1 MSLVQ
6 FISKCNPIVS
16 FQPSWERYVDREL
29 LIALFVLV
37 GLGFVVMVSA
47 SVAVAEKKYGSP
59 YYFLNRQLI
68 FLLLGIV
75 TTIVIYNIKT
85 LFWQNLG
92 ARLLPIIVLFLILVL
107 IPGLGREVNG
117 SYRWFS
123 FMGFGLQV
131 SEFAKL
137 SMIVYMSG
145 YLFRHGKN
153 LSQSASWQPLVIPLV
168 VLVIVDALLMLE
180 PDFGSTVV
188 VTATALAMLFL
199 GGVKLSRIAVL
210 VVAVVIIAIPLVMMG
225 YRGARIA
232 AYLDPWANASGKAYQ
247 TVHALMAVGDGG
259 WFGAGLGGGV
269 QKLFYLPEAHNDFV
283 FAVLAEEFGFIGI
296 VVTLLLFGWIVQRAF
311 VIGFNADK
319 AKLHFAAYIAYG
331 IGFWVGFQSL
341 FHIGVNL
348 ALLPPKGLT
357 LPLIS
362 YGGSSVLVTL
372 IAMGVLMRVHRDTQ
386 IALFGLSPRELAKQN
401 QRKTIIGKK
410 PVIKRR
416 PVKKIV
422 KRRKSAVTRKD
433 TVTSKKIVARKKPAT
448 RKNTVT
454 RKKVAP
460 RKNTVTRKK
469 AVTKKSTVTRKK

>member
-1 MSLVQ
+1 MQALSR
-6 FISKCNPIVS
+6 CNPLIS

-29 LIALFVLV
+29 LVALFVLV

-47 SVAVAEKKYGSP
+47 SVAVAEKNYGNA
-59 YYFLNRQLI
+59 YYFLNRQSI
-68 FLLLGIV
+68 FLVLGIV
-75 TTIVIYNIKT
+75 AAIAIYQVKI

-92 ARLLPIIVLFLILVL
+92 ARLLPIIIFLLILVL
-107 IPGLGREVNG
+107 IPGIGKEVNG

-123 FMGFGLQV
+123 FAGFSLQI

-137 SMIVYMSG
+137 SMIVYMAG
-145 YLFRHGKN
+145 YLLRHGKN
-153 LSQSASWQPLVIPLV
+153 LAESPSWQPLIVPLM
-168 VLVIVDALLMLE
+168 VLALVDGLLMLE

-188 VTATALAMLFL
+188 VTATAVAMLFL
-199 GGVKLSRIAVL
+199 GGVKLSRIAIL
-210 VVAVVIIAIPLVMMG
+210 IVALIAIAIPLVLMG

-232 AYLDPWANASGKAYQ
+232 AYFDPWANASGKAYQ

-296 VVTLLLFGWIVQRAF
+296 VVTLLLFAWIVQRAF

-331 IGFWVGFQSL
+331 IGFWIGFQSL

-372 IAMGVLMRVHRDTQ
+372 IAMAFLMRVHRDTQ
-386 IALFGLSPRELAKQN
+386 IILFGLSPRELAKQK
-401 QRKTIIGKK
+401 QRKTSVKK
-410 PVIKRR
+410 KVLKRK
-416 PVKKIV
+416 PVKKTV
-422 KRRKSAVTRKD
+422 KKRRSAVTRK
-433 TVTSKKIVARKKPAT
+433 K
-448 RKNTVT
+448 
-454 RKKVAP
+454 
-460 RKNTVTRKK
+460 
-469 AVTKKSTVTRKK
+469 

>member
-1 MSLVQ
+1 MSIMQTL
-6 FISKCNPIVS
+6 SKCNPLLD

-29 LIALFVLV
+29 LVALLVLI

-47 SVAVAEKKYGSP
+47 SVAVAEKNYGNP
-59 YYFLNRQLI
+59 YYFLNRQAI
-68 FLLLGIV
+68 FLLMGMVAALV
-75 TTIVIYNIKT
+75 VYRIKI

-92 ARLLPIIVLFLILVL
+92 ARLLPIIVFLLILVL
-107 IPGLGREVNG
+107 LPGIGKEVNG

-123 FMGFGLQV
+123 FGGFGLQI

-145 YLFRHGKN
+145 YLLRHGKN
-153 LSQSASWQPLVIPLV
+153 LSHSASWQPLVVPLV
-168 VLVIVDALLMLE
+168 VLLLVDALLMLE

-188 VTATALAMLFL
+188 VTATVLAMLFL
-199 GGVKLSRIAVL
+199 GGVKFFRVGVL
-210 VVAVVIIAIPLVMMG
+210 VVVVVIMAIPLVMMG

-259 WFGAGLGGGV
+259 WFGAGLGGSV

-296 VVTLLLFGWIVQRAF
+296 VVTLLLFGWVVQRAF

-331 IGFWVGFQSL
+331 IGFWLGFQSL
-341 FHIGVNL
+341 FHMGVNL

-362 YGGSSVLVTL
+362 YGGSSVLVTM
-372 IAMGVLMRVHRDTQ
+372 IAMAFLMRVHRDTQ
-386 IALFGLSPRELAKQN
+386 IALFGLSSSELAKQN
-401 QRKTIIGKK
+401 KRKSTVKKKVMKRK
-410 PVIKRR
+410 PVRKV
-416 PVKKIV
+416 VKK
-422 KRRKSAVTRKD
+422 RKSAVTRK
-433 TVTSKKIVARKKPAT
+433 K
-448 RKNTVT
+448 
-454 RKKVAP
+454 
-460 RKNTVTRKK
+460 
-469 AVTKKSTVTRKK
+469 

>member
-1 MSLVQ
+1 MSVMKTL
-6 FISKCNPIVS
+6 SRCNPLLN
-16 FQPSWERYVDREL
+16 FQPSWERYVDREFL
-29 LIALFVLV
+29 VALFVLV
-37 GLGFVVMVSA
+37 GLGLVVMVSA
-47 SVAVAEKKYGSP
+47 SVAVAEKTYGSP
-59 YYFLNRQLI
+59 YHFLNRQLV
-68 FLLLGIV
+68 FLLIGSIAAIMV
-75 TTIVIYNIKT
+75 YKIKI

-92 ARLLPIIVLFLILVL
+92 AKLLPIIVLLLILVL
-107 IPGLGREVNG
+107 IPGIGKEVNG

-123 FMGFGLQV
+123 FAGFGFQI

-145 YLFRHGKN
+145 YLLRHGKN
-153 LSQSASWQPLVIPLV
+153 LAQSPSWQPLFVPLV
-168 VLVIVDALLMLE
+168 VLIIIDALLMLE

-188 VTATALAMLFL
+188 VTATVLAMLFL
-199 GGVKLSRIAVL
+199 GGVRFSRIAVL
-210 VVAVVIIAIPLVMMG
+210 IVAVVSMAIPLVMMG

-247 TVHALMAVGDGG
+247 TVHALMGVGDGG
-259 WFGAGLGGGV
+259 WFGAGLGGSV

-296 VVTLLLFGWIVQRAF
+296 VLTLLLFAWIVQRAF

-331 IGFWVGFQSL
+331 IGFWLGFQSL

-372 IAMGVLMRVHRDTQ
+372 IAMAFLMRVHRDTQ

-401 QRKTIIGKK
+401 KRKNRVKK
-410 PVIKRR
+410 KAIKRS
-416 PVKKIV
+416 PVRRRATKK
-422 KRRKSAVTRKD
+422 RKSAVTRK
-433 TVTSKKIVARKKPAT
+433 K
-448 RKNTVT
+448 
-454 RKKVAP
+454 
-460 RKNTVTRKK
+460 
-469 AVTKKSTVTRKK
+469 

>member
-1 MSLVQ
+1 MQTLSR
-6 FISKCNPIVS
+6 CNPLIN

-29 LIALFVLV
+29 LVALFVLV

-47 SVAVAEKKYGSP
+47 SVAVAEKTYGDA
-59 YYFLNRQLI
+59 YYFLNRQSV
-68 FLLLGIV
+68 FLVLGIV
-75 TTIVIYNIKT
+75 TAIAIYQVRI

-92 ARLLPIIVLFLILVL
+92 ARLLLVIIFLLILVL
-107 IPGLGREVNG
+107 IPGIGKEVNG

-123 FMGFGLQV
+123 FVGFNLQI

-137 SMIVYMSG
+137 GMIVYMAG
-145 YLFRHGKN
+145 YLLRHGKN
-153 LSQSASWQPLVIPLV
+153 LAQSPSWQPLLVPLM
-168 VLVIVDALLMLE
+168 VLALIDGLLMLE

-188 VTATALAMLFL
+188 VTATAVAMLFL

-210 VVAVVIIAIPLVMMG
+210 IVAMIAIAIPLVLMG

-232 AYLDPWANASGKAYQ
+232 AYFDPWANASGKAYQ

-296 VVTLLLFGWIVQRAF
+296 VVTLLLFAWIVQRAF

-319 AKLHFAAYIAYG
+319 AKLHFGAYIAYG

-362 YGGSSVLVTL
+362 YGGSSVLATL
-372 IAMGVLMRVHRDTQ
+372 IAMAFLMRVHRDTQ
-386 IALFGLSPRELAKQN
+386 IALFGLSPRELVKQKKDKKSVKKKTVK
-401 QRKTIIGKK
+401 RK
-410 PVIKRR
+410 
-416 PVKKIV
+416 PVKKAV
-422 KRRKSAVTRKD
+422 KKRRSAVTRK
-433 TVTSKKIVARKKPAT
+433 K
-448 RKNTVT
+448 
-454 RKKVAP
+454 
-460 RKNTVTRKK
+460 
-469 AVTKKSTVTRKK
+469 

>member
-1 MSLVQ
+1 MSVMQVL
-6 FISKCNPIVS
+6 SKCNPLVS

-29 LIALFVLV
+29 LVAILVLI

-47 SVAVAEKKYGSP
+47 SVAVAEKTYGNP
-59 YYFLNRQLI
+59 YYFLNRQAV
-68 FLLLGIV
+68 FLLVGMVAALTV
-75 TTIVIYNIKT
+75 YKVKT

-92 ARLLPIIVLFLILVL
+92 AKLLPVIVFLLILVL
-107 IPGLGREVNG
+107 IPGIGKEVNG

-123 FMGFGLQV
+123 FAGFGLQI

-145 YLFRHGKN
+145 YLLRHGKN
-153 LSQSASWQPLVIPLV
+153 LSQSASWQPLVVPLT
-168 VLVIVDALLMLE
+168 VLVLVDVLLMLE

-188 VTATALAMLFL
+188 VTATVLAMLFL
-199 GGVKLSRIAVL
+199 GGVKLFRVGIL
-210 VVAVVIIAIPLVMMG
+210 VVVVVAIAIPLVMMG

-296 VVTLLLFGWIVQRAF
+296 VLTLLLFAWIVQRAF

-331 IGFWVGFQSL
+331 IGFWLGFQSL
-341 FHIGVNL
+341 FHMGVNL

-362 YGGSSVLVTL
+362 YGGSSVLVTM
-372 IAMGVLMRVHRDTQ
+372 IAMAFLMRVHRDTQ
-386 IALFGLSPRELAKQN
+386 IALFGLSSGELAKQN
-401 QRKTIIGKK
+401 KRKSTVKK
-410 PVIKRR
+410 KVIKRK
-416 PVKKIV
+416 PVRRVAKK
-422 KRRKSAVTRKD
+422 RKSAVTRK
-433 TVTSKKIVARKKPAT
+433 K
-448 RKNTVT
+448 
-454 RKKVAP
+454 
-460 RKNTVTRKK
+460 
-469 AVTKKSTVTRKK
+469 

>member
-1 MSLVQ
+1 MQTL
-6 FISKCNPIVS
+6 SKCNPLLS

-29 LIALFVLV
+29 LVALFILV

-47 SVAVAEKKYGSP
+47 SVAVAEKTYGNP
-59 YYFLNRQLI
+59 YYFLNRQSV
-68 FLLLGIV
+68 FLLTGIV
-75 TTIVIYNIKT
+75 FAIGVYRIKI

-92 ARLLPIIVLFLILVL
+92 ARILPVIVFLLILVL
-107 IPGLGREVNG
+107 IPGIGKEVNG

-123 FMGFGLQV
+123 FAGFSFQI

-137 SMIVYMSG
+137 SMIIYMSG
-145 YLFRHGKN
+145 YLLRHGKN
-153 LSQSASWQPLVIPLV
+153 LAQSELWRPLIIPLAI
-168 VLVIVDALLMLE
+168 LVIVDALLMSE

-188 VTATALAMLFL
+188 ITATALAMLFL
-199 GGVKLSRIAVL
+199 GGIRLSRIAVL
-210 VVAVVIIAIPLVMMG
+210 IIAVVIIAIPLVMMG
-225 YRGARIA
+225 YRGERIA

-283 FAVLAEEFGFIGI
+283 FAVLAEEFGFVGI
-296 VVTLLLFGWIVQRAF
+296 VITLLLFAWIVQRAF

-319 AKLHFAAYIAYG
+319 AKLYFAAYIAYG
-331 IGFWVGFQSL
+331 IGFWLGFQSL

-362 YGGSSVLVTL
+362 YGGSSVLVTML
-372 IAMGVLMRVHRDTQ
+372 AMAFLMRVHRDTQ

-401 QRKTIIGKK
+401 KQRKTVKK
-410 PVIKRR
+410 KAIKRR
-416 PVKKIV
+416 PVGKTMKK
-422 KRRKSAVTRKD
+422 RKSAVTRK
-433 TVTSKKIVARKKPAT
+433 K
-448 RKNTVT
+448 
-454 RKKVAP
+454 
-460 RKNTVTRKK
+460 
-469 AVTKKSTVTRKK
+469 